1 MPRFKTHI
9 IGGVVSG
16 IIALY
21 FLKDING
28 FTSDIYWTLLALIF
42 SILGS
47 ILPDKIEPAKNSHHR
62 SLFHSKISLV
72 IAGYITYHILFI
84 GNFNIAGEPVIGYF
98 TGFVCI
104 GYISHLILDATT
116 PAGLPLFY

>member
-1 MPRFKTHI
+1 MPKFKTHI

-21 FLKDING
+21 MLKEFAV
-28 FTSDIYWTLLALIF
+28 FTPDIYSTLFALIF
-42 SILGS
+42 SIIGS
-47 ILPDKIEPAKNSHHR
+47 VLPDKIEPAKNSHHR
-62 SLFHSKISLV
+62 SLFHSKIALV
-72 IAGYITYHILFI
+72 IAGSITYYILFI
-84 GNFNIAGEPVIGYF
+84 GNFNITGEPVIEYF
-98 TGFVCI
+98 IGFFCI